1 MNKKTNAELLLDIK
15 AVTINVEAPYH
26 YSSGII
32 SPIYCDN
39 RLIISS
45 VEERKV
51 IIKNFIELIDSLNLK
66 PDVIAGTATAAISF
80 AAWVSD
86 QMDLPMVYAR
96 SGSKGYGKEHRIE
109 GRLRPG
115 QKILFTEDLVTT
127 GGGVLAAVEDVLR
140 FDVEVVGIAAI
151 FEYGLPAATAGFDNA
166 QLCKWSMADFV
177 TILDVM
183 SERGELSD
191 ENREIALDWQSD
203 PKGWGSKMGFE

>member
-1 MNKKTNAELLLDIK
+1 MNKKTIAELLLDIK

-86 QMDLPMVYAR
+86 LMDLPMVYAR
-96 SGSKGYGKEHRIE
+96 SGS
-109 GRLRPG
+109 
-115 QKILFTEDLVTT
+115 
-127 GGGVLAAVEDVLR
+127 
-140 FDVEVVGIAAI
+140 
-151 FEYGLPAATAGFDNA
+151 
-166 QLCKWSMADFV
+166 
-177 TILDVM
+177 
-183 SERGELSD
+183 
-191 ENREIALDWQSD
+191 
-203 PKGWGSKMGFE
+203 

>member
-1 MNKKTNAELLLDIK
+1 MNKKTIAELLLDIK

-109 GRLRPG
+109 GRLSPG

-140 FDVEVVGIAAI
+140 FDVEVVGVATI

-166 QLCKWSMADFV
+166 QLRKWSMADFV

>member
-1 MNKKTNAELLLDIK
+1 MNKKTIAELLLDIK

-151 FEYGLPAATAGFDNA
+151 FEYGLPAPTAGFDNA

>member
-1 MNKKTNAELLLDIK
+1 MSKDIAELLLDIK

-127 GGGVLAAVEDVLR
+127 GGWVLARVTRLKLLETEKSYDHLR
-140 FDVEVVGIAAI
+140 RHDQNDRE
-151 FEYGLPAATAGFDNA
+151 ELELP
-166 QLCKWSMADFV
+166 
-177 TILDVM
+177 
-183 SERGELSD
+183 RGTSIEL
-191 ENREIALDWQSD
+191 
-203 PKGWGSKMGFE
+203 KHV